1 MNIETITKDNIKK
14 INYDDVIIIFFS
26 ESGACGDAGKV
37 DIITRKSNNYN
48 WYTTNYTYI
57 GVTELIET
65 LSDIVR
71 EEEKL
76 FNILPILKELNF
88 NHSLIR
94 ESYWINNEW
103 WLSDLSFG
111 NHLLIKDKEL
121 TKKIVKAFSNYPTVG
136 LYKFWEKVIK
146 ELLNIK

>member
-1 MNIETITKDNIKK
+1 M
-14 INYDDVIIIFFS
+14 
-26 ESGACGDAGKV
+26 
-37 DIITRKSNNYN
+37 
-48 WYTTNYTYI
+48 
-57 GVTELIET
+57 
-65 LSDIVR
+65 
-71 EEEKL
+71 
-76 FNILPILKELNF
+76 PILKELNF